1 MVNGFTIFG
10 LKIYFYAIIIILGAI
25 AGAFLAG
32 HEAKR
37 KGLSGD
43 TIWDVLPWLLIAGI
57 IGARLW
63 HVFTPSDSMLIDG
76 KNPYFIYP
84 LDIFKIRAGGL
95 GIPGGIIAGV
105 IALWVYAR
113 KKKIN
118 FAIWIDNIAPGVA
131 LAQAIGRWGNFVNQ
145 ELYGNPTT
153 LPWGIKIDAAHG
165 GDPSLRYQPLFF
177 YEFLLDMFIV
187 GILLL
192 VSRKLKTK
200 LKDGDVFLLYAI
212 SYSLG
217 RFFLEFLKV
226 DQNTLWG
233 LYTNQIVMGVL
244 FVFSFG
250 FLVIRHLKGRSKTK
264 VEEAK

>member
-1 MVNGFTIFG
+1 MINYVSIFG
-10 LKIYFYAIIIILGAI
+10 LKIYFYAIIIIFGAI
-25 AGAFLAG
+25 LGAFLSA

-37 KGLSGD
+37 KGLSTD
-43 TIWDVLPWLLIAGI
+43 IVWDVLPWLLIAGI

-84 LDIFKIRAGGL
+84 LDILKIRAGGL
-95 GIPGGIIAGV
+95 GIPGAVIAGV
-105 IALWVYAR
+105 LALWFYA
-113 KKKIN
+113 KKKNLI
-118 FAIWIDNIAPGVA
+118 FGQWLDFFAPGVA

-165 GDPSLRYQPLFF
+165 GNPALRYQPLFL
-177 YEFLLDMFIV
+177 YEFILDLLIV
-187 GILLL
+187 ALLL
-192 VSRKLKTK
+192 ILARKFVSKLKN
-200 LKDGDVFLLYAI
+200 GDIFLIYMI

-226 DQNTLWG
+226 DQNTVWG
-233 LYTNQIVMGVL
+233 INTNQIVMGVL
-244 FVFSFG
+244 FVIG
-250 FLVIRHLKGRSKTK
+250 VVVLVIRHITSKK
-264 VEEAK
+264 EQKAG